1 MSLLTKTLVV
11 LVTFLSILLVAL
23 VVPYVA
29 QTENLRDALHQA
41 ERAERE
47 AQIAAELA
55 RTEANLVANRTAEE
69 LAALRA
75 DKTELQNQL
84 RVIENEKLDLATDNR
99 DLASQN
105 SQLAASV
112 TTLSTTV
119 DASTQLLKSTQADLQ
134 EATSD
139 RSELKTQ
146 SIQLADTVNEKQSQ
160 IESLERQVRRI
171 RETTNALMQRNEEL
185 AARLEQVP
193 AEFFAAAETGEAMR
207 GEVVPDQPIL
217 GEVSDI
223 ADAAGDMLVEVN
235 VGSEDRVQPNM
246 RFLVHRESQY
256 LGTLIIDKV
265 DRSNAVG
272 RVVLLSE
279 DAGSIQPSDKVYAGR
294 F

>member
-11 LVTFLSILLVAL
+11 LVTFLSILMVAL

-29 QTENLRDALHQA
+29 QTENLRDSLTQA

-55 RTEANLVANRTAEE
+55 RSEANLAANRTAEQ

-75 DKTELQNQL
+75 DKTELQSNL
-84 RVIENEKLDLATDNR
+84 RNIERSVDDLAAENR
-99 DLASQN
+99 QLASQN

-112 TTLSTTV
+112 TTLTTTT
-119 DASTQLLKSTQADLQ
+119 DASTQLLDRTLNDLKT
-134 EATSD
+134 ATSD

-146 SIQLADTVNEKQSQ
+146 TIQLADTVNEKESQ
-160 IESLERQVRRI
+160 IESLKRQVRRI
-171 RETTNALMQRNEEL
+171 RETTSALVQRNEEL

-193 AEFFAAAETGEAMR
+193 PEFFADAETGQAMA
-207 GEVVPDQPIL
+207 GEVVPEQPIL
-217 GEVSDI
+217 GEVSDV
-223 ADAAGDMLVEVN
+223 ADAAGEMLVEVN
-235 VGSEDRVQPNM
+235 VGSEDRVQQNM
-246 RFLVHRESQY
+246 RFLVHRGSEY

-272 RVVLLSE
+272 RVVLRSE
-279 DAGSIQPSDKVYAGR
+279 DAGTIQPSDKVYAGR